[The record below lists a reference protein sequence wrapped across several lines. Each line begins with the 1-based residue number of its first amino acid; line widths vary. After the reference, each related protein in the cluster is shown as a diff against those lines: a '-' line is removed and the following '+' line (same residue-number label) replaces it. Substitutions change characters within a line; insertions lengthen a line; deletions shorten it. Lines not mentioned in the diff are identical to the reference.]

1 MNAGMVNN
9 KVMASSANSIH
20 LHRGT
25 IFAFRCICFAV
36 NSLVNTKEKS
46 AKNLSKCERR
56 RIYTDY
62 YLQDKKLFLSCM
74 VYNNIMVLLVRED
87 HVYYCSIVYA
97 MFPENVVIIFAR
109 CWSHARVSK
118 H

>member
-1 MNAGMVNN
+1 MVNN

-36 NSLVNTKEKS
+36 NSFVNTKEKC
-46 AKNLSKCERR
+46 AETLNKYERR

-62 YLQDKKLFLSCM
+62 YLQGNKLF
-74 VYNNIMVLLVRED
+74 
-87 HVYYCSIVYA
+87 SILHGVQ
-97 MFPENVVIIFAR
+97 
-109 CWSHARVSK
+109 
-118 H
+118 